1 MWFIY
6 GPPTSNPF
14 GRDEEIRTL
23 IGLVKNGQPVSLIG
37 PRRIGKTS
45 IILASLSR
53 SSLPYVLF
61 SAEEFIKNERGFN
74 FQEFLSAYVSKVTN
88 LALSL
93 AGLKFQFTEK
103 TRSYLKQL
111 RELIGGVKIYLNMPE
126 ISALIDI
133 ILDKAERGKELDEE
147 FNRVLDLPQIF
158 AERLG
163 IERLIIAID
172 EFQYLKYAKQSLPEI
187 FHLMRSKWQFQRNVS
202 YLISGSAVGMLK
214 EIVSGK
220 EQPFYQFFYSMKVN
234 PFNRE
239 TSRNFLKKGFETEG
253 INVSDHEIE
262 AAVDY
267 VDGFP
272 AWLNLVGIKAVI
284 ERRSIRQILEDL
296 PRDENVIN
304 AIEGDIRKLSPSA
317 KSVLRKLATLGGK
330 GRLKDLGDDVWT
342 VNRGIS
348 QLTRY
353 GYVEKEERGIYRI
366 VDPMVIHY
374 LNQGYKDGGSK
385 GAENLAGR
393 DG

>member
-272 AWLNLVGIKAVI
+272 AWLNLVGIKAVT

-366 VDPMVIHY
+366 VDPMVVHY

-385 GAENLAGR
+385 GA
-393 DG
+393 

>member
-272 AWLNLVGIKAVI
+272 AWLNLVGIKAVT

-304 AIEGDIRKLSPSA
+304 AIEGDVKKLSPSA

>member
-23 IGLVKNGQPVSLIG
+23 IGLVRNGQPVSLIG

-366 VDPMVIHY
+366 VDPMVVHY

>member
-133 ILDKAERGKELDEE
+133 ILDKAERGKELNEE

-366 VDPMVIHY
+366 VDPMVVHY

-385 GAENLAGR
+385 GA
-393 DG
+393 

>member
-366 VDPMVIHY
+366 VDPMVVHY

-385 GAENLAGR
+385 GAKNLAGR

>member
-366 VDPMVIHY
+366 VDPMVVHY

-385 GAENLAGR
+385 GA
-393 DG
+393 

>member
-23 IGLVKNGQPVSLIG
+23 IGLVRNGQPVSLIG

-239 TSRNFLKKGFETEG
+239 ISRNFLKKGFETEG

-366 VDPMVIHY
+366 VDPMVVHY

-385 GAENLAGR
+385 GA
-393 DG
+393 

>member
-304 AIEGDIRKLSPSA
+304 AIEGDVKKLSPSA

-366 VDPMVIHY
+366 VDPMVVHY

-385 GAENLAGR
+385 GA
-393 DG
+393 

>member
-296 PRDENVIN
+296 PRVSNISSNSSLVEASITATTSLFPVTFQRPLTVP
-304 AIEGDIRKLSPSA
+304 ALTAGKAASA
-317 KSVLRKLATLGGK
+317 SLCQICMRCLWVMVSGCFILNHTR
-330 GRLKDLGDDVWT
+330 
-342 VNRGIS
+342 NNMGI
-348 QLTRY
+348 
-353 GYVEKEERGIYRI
+353 
-366 VDPMVIHY
+366 
-374 LNQGYKDGGSK
+374 
-385 GAENLAGR
+385 
-393 DG
+393 

>member
-272 AWLNLVGIKAVI
+272 AWLNLVGIKAVT

-304 AIEGDIRKLSPSA
+304 AIEGDVKKLSPSA

-366 VDPMVIHY
+366 VDPMVVHY

-385 GAENLAGR
+385 GA
-393 DG
+393 

>member
-366 VDPMVIHY
+366 VDPMVVHY

>member
-23 IGLVKNGQPVSLIG
+23 IGLVRNGQPVSLIG

-366 VDPMVIHY
+366 VDPMVVHY

-385 GAENLAGR
+385 GA
-393 DG
+393 